1 MGGTMRHVRH
11 LCLIGRRLPAVGLL
25 ALLLVAAAGC
35 EDELNNPQVFTCDEM
50 LEIVLDAD
58 DVPASLIY
66 LVSAGG
72 DAVVESV
79 TYTTPDGDVTT
90 TEIDHDAPNDIV
102 FNHMEDFDA
111 PVEAI
116 LRAQGEVTTGG
127 QIGIAYTIVLEDGS
141 RFDSFPSVCGA

>member
-1 MGGTMRHVRH
+1 MRHLRNVR
-11 LCLIGRRLPAVGLL
+11 LTAGRLPAVGLA
-25 ALLLVAAAGC
+25 ALLLAAAGC

-50 LEIVLDAD
+50 LEIALDAD
-58 DVPASLIY
+58 DVPATLTY

-72 DAVVESV
+72 DAVVLSV
-79 TYTTPDGDVTT
+79 TYTTSAGDVTT
-90 TEIDHDAPNDIV
+90 MDLDHDNPNDIV
-102 FNHMEDFDA
+102 FSQMEHFDA
-111 PVEAI
+111 PVDAI